1 MSLTYVL
8 RDEYPR
14 QALEMMVSGR
24 DRHIYFKRPI
34 IPLLQPQIP
43 EVVMQL
49 HDSQKPHESLQSE
62 IKVEATKTVEI
73 QTMFRE
79 SEAQTIPYS
88 PEYTIKP
95 GEDPEVLNFTY
106 FVYGNG
112 LPASMTEMELIEQ
125 SREKRLFESMLPS
138 STDEA
143 CFLLRRKLMD
153 EQEFKEWAKRENDI
167 KRIQNERLN
176 LLHTALIDREKE
188 NNEKN
193 AQRVDEM
200 KLKKTEQKDRALV
213 KIGRKRIKVLR
224 KMFKQRKAA
233 DSLGVKRD
241 IIEEYN
247 NFGSSVYAGIT
258 REGLNL
264 DKLANKY
271 EVQPEVLT
279 TYQGLTELSESLPN
293 KILQTTYSIKQE
305 QIRIDKG
312 YNRKEIKHRAALSK
326 AQKAID
332 IMYKIPSE
340 GEESKGAGRHSVA
353 EIRDRADTPIIL
365 PTEDEKDDNDAIYVN
380 IILLQRLLRGRS
392 IQNIMFKGK
401 EKRLD
406 LIGEVR
412 RCGEMI
418 ELTEE
423 QKEKEI
429 LEAYRERI
437 VDGLAEALQGEFVSD
452 TLDALSKELVRLK
465 QERKISAIVKFAERE
480 RRKKECEEAGRRQ
493 AEEILRNREDAMFRE
508 IMETNQGTVDTYLQF
523 ILTDSVD
530 KRAYG
535 QAIDE
540 AQLRAFHINRIVDN
554 MEERNNQPHLVVKDL
569 VSSFLMPEVQ
579 RLKIQNQMRAH
590 EKRNLAAA
598 RAVLKEAAVRARR
611 NLNTIANS

>member
-1 MSLTYVL
+1 MSVTYIL
-8 RDEYPR
+8 RDEFPR
-14 QALEMMVSGR
+14 SALEMMISGA

-49 HDSQKPHESLQSE
+49 HDEQKPHESLQSE
-62 IKVEATKTVEI
+62 IKVEATRTVEV
-73 QTMFRE
+73 QTMYRE
-79 SEAQTIPYS
+79 SETQTIPYS
-88 PEYTIKP
+88 PEYVVKE
-95 GEDPEVLNFTY
+95 GEEPEVLNFTY

-125 SREKRLFESMLPS
+125 SREKRLFEAMLPS

-153 EQEFKEWAKRENDI
+153 EQEVKEWAKRENDI

-193 AQRVDEM
+193 AQRVEEM

-233 DSLGVKRD
+233 DVIGAKRD

-264 DKLANKY
+264 DKLSNKY

-279 TYQGLTELSESLPN
+279 TYQGLAELTESLPIKVLKPIYSITLEKN
-293 KILQTTYSIKQE
+293 KIAK
-305 QIRIDKG
+305 K
-312 YNRKEIKHRAALSK
+312 YNRKEIKHRAALDK

-332 IMYKIPSE
+332 LICKLPSE
-340 GEESKGAGRHSVA
+340 GEEAKGPGHVPLAETRGRP
-353 EIRDRADTPIIL
+353 DTPFVE
-365 PTEDEKDDNDAIYVN
+365 PSETDEEATTYVAV
-380 IILLQRLLRGRS
+380 ILLQRLLRGRA
-392 IQNIMFKGK
+392 IQNAMYEGK

-406 LIGEVR
+406 LIGELR

-423 QKEKEI
+423 EKEKEI
-429 LEAYRERI
+429 LEAYRERV
-437 VDGLAEALQGEFVSD
+437 VDGLAEALQGEFVSE

-465 QERKISAIVKFAERE
+465 QERKISAIVRFAERE

-493 AEEILRNREDAMFRE
+493 AEEILRGREDAMFRE
-508 IMETNQGTVDTYLQF
+508 IMETNQGTVDTFLQQ
-523 ILTDSVD
+523 ILSEAVGI
-530 KRAYG
+530 RAKD
-535 QAIDE
+535 QAFDE
-540 AQLRAFHINRIVDN
+540 ARLRAFHINRIVDS

-569 VSSFLMPEVQ
+569 VSGFLIPEVQ
-579 RLKIQNQMRAH
+579 RQKIQRTLRIQ

-598 RAVLKEAAVRARR
+598 RSVLREAATRARR
-611 NLNTIANS
+611 NVNAIVNS

>member
-1 MSLTYVL
+1 MSVTYIL

-14 QALEMMVSGR
+14 HALEMMVSGR

-34 IPLLQPQIP
+34 IPLLQAQIP
-43 EVVMQL
+43 ELVMQL
-49 HDSQKPHESLQSE
+49 HETQKPHESIQSE
-62 IKVEATKTVEI
+62 VKIEATRSVEV
-73 QTMFRE
+73 QTMYRE

-88 PEYTIKP
+88 PEYTIKE

-125 SREKRLFESMLPS
+125 SREKRLFETMLPS

-176 LLHTALIDREKE
+176 LLHTALLDRGKE
-188 NNEKN
+188 NNERN
-193 AQRVDEM
+193 AQRVEEM

-233 DSLGVKRD
+233 DSMGIKRD
-241 IIEEYN
+241 IIEEYA

-279 TYQGLTELSESLPN
+279 TYQGLSELSSTLPSR
-293 KILQTTYSIKQE
+293 ILTTTYSIKVE
-305 QIRIDKG
+305 KAKIDKS
-312 YNRKEIKHRAALSK
+312 YNRKEIKHRAALTK

-332 IMYKIPSE
+332 MIYKQPSE
-340 GEESKGAGRHSVA
+340 GEDKEGPGRHSVA
-353 EIRDRADTPIIL
+353 DFRERPDTPIVGRAE
-365 PTEDEKDDNDAIYVN
+365 TESKSEANVYVA
-380 IILLQRLLRGRS
+380 IILLQRLLRGRA
-392 IQNIMFKGK
+392 IQNAMYEGK

-406 LIGEVR
+406 LIGELR

-423 QKEKEI
+423 EKEKEI
-429 LEAYRERI
+429 LQAYQERML
-437 VDGLAEALQGEFVSD
+437 DGMAEALQGEMVSE

-465 QERKISAIVKFAERE
+465 QERKITAIVKFAERE

-493 AEEILRNREDAMFRE
+493 AEEVLRAREDAMFKE
-508 IMETNQGTVDTYLQF
+508 IMETHQGTVDTYLQS
-523 ILTDSVD
+523 ILVD
-530 KRAYG
+530 AVDQRAKD
-535 QAIDE
+535 QAQDE
-540 AQLRAFHINRIVDN
+540 AQLRVFHINRIVDN
-554 MEERNNQPHLVVKDL
+554 MEERNNQPHLIVKDL

-579 RLKIQNQMRAH
+579 RQKIMRQIRAQ
-590 EKRNLAAA
+590 EKRNMAAA
-598 RAVLKEAAVRARR
+598 RGLLKEAAAKARR
-611 NLNTIANS
+611 QKGQVDV

>member
-1 MSLTYVL
+1 MSVTYIL

-14 QALEMMVSGR
+14 HALEMMVSGA

-43 EVVMQL
+43 ELVMQL
-49 HDSQKPHESLQSE
+49 HETQKPHESIQSE
-62 IKVEATKTVEI
+62 IKIEPTRSVEV
-73 QTMFRE
+73 QTIYRE

-88 PEYTIKP
+88 PEYMIKE

-125 SREKRLFESMLPS
+125 SREKRIFELMLPS

-176 LLHTALIDREKE
+176 LLHTALLDREKE

-193 AQRVDEM
+193 AQRVEEM

-233 DSLGVKRD
+233 DTMGVKRD
-241 IIEEYN
+241 IIEEYA

-279 TYQGLTELSESLPN
+279 TYQGLSELSTTLPN
-293 KILQTTYSIKQE
+293 RILNTYYSINAEKN
-305 QIRIDKG
+305 RIEKS
-312 YNRKEIKHRAALSK
+312 YNRKEIKHRAALMK

-332 IMYKIPSE
+332 IKYKQPSE
-340 GEESKGAGRHSVA
+340 GEDREGPGRHSVA
-353 EIRDRADTPIIL
+353 EIRERPDTP
-365 PTEDEKDDNDAIYVN
+365 TVEVSETDEEAGTYVAV
-380 IILLQRLLRGRS
+380 ILLQRLLRGRA
-392 IQNIMFKGK
+392 IQNAMYEGK

-406 LIGEVR
+406 LIGELR

-423 QKEKEI
+423 EKEKEI
-429 LEAYRERI
+429 LEAYRER
-437 VDGLAEALQGEFVSD
+437 VLDGMAEALQGEMVSE

-465 QERKISAIVKFAERE
+465 QERKITAIVKFAERE

-493 AEEILRNREDAMFRE
+493 AEEVLRSREDAMFKE
-508 IMETNQGTVDTYLQF
+508 IMETHQGTVDTYLQN
-523 ILTDSVD
+523 ILFDAVVH
-530 KRAYG
+530 RAKE
-535 QAIDE
+535 QALDE

-554 MEERNNQPHLVVKDL
+554 MEDRNNQPHLVVKDL
-569 VSSFLMPEVQ
+569 VSSFLIPEVQ
-579 RLKIQNQMRAH
+579 RQKIQRQIRAE

-598 RAVLKEAAVRARR
+598 RGLLKEAAAKARR
-611 NLNTIANS
+611 AKNQAEI

>member
-1 MSLTYVL
+1 MSVTYIL

-14 QALEMMVSGR
+14 HALEMMVSGR

-43 EVVMQL
+43 ELVMQL
-49 HDSQKPHESLQSE
+49 HDTQKPHESIQSE
-62 IKVEATKTVEI
+62 IKIEPTRSVEV
-73 QTMFRE
+73 QTIFRE

-88 PEYTIKP
+88 PEYTIKE

-125 SREKRLFESMLPS
+125 SREKRIFELMLPS

-176 LLHTALIDREKE
+176 LLHTALLDREKE

-193 AQRVDEM
+193 AQRVEEM

-233 DSLGVKRD
+233 DTMGVKRD
-241 IIEEYN
+241 IIEEYA

-279 TYQGLTELSESLPN
+279 TYQGLSELSTTLPGR
-293 KILQTTYSIKQE
+293 ILNTYYSINSEKN
-305 QIRIDKG
+305 RIEKS
-312 YNRKEIKHRAALSK
+312 YNRKEIQHRAALMK

-332 IMYKIPSE
+332 IKYKQPSE
-340 GEESKGAGRHSVA
+340 GEDREGPGRHSVA
-353 EIRDRADTPIIL
+353 EIRERPDTP
-365 PTEDEKDDNDAIYVN
+365 TVEVSETDDEAGTYVAV
-380 IILLQRLLRGRS
+380 ILLQRLLRGRA
-392 IQNIMFKGK
+392 IQNAMYEGK

-406 LIGEVR
+406 LIGELR

-423 QKEKEI
+423 EKEKEI
-429 LEAYRERI
+429 LEAYRERVI
-437 VDGLAEALQGEFVSD
+437 DGMAEALQGEMVSE

-465 QERKISAIVKFAERE
+465 QERKITAIVKFAERE

-493 AEEILRNREDAMFRE
+493 AEEILRAREDAMFKE
-508 IMETNQGTVDTYLQF
+508 IMETHQGTVDTYLQQ
-523 ILTDSVD
+523 ILFDAVIH
-530 KRAYG
+530 RAEE
-535 QAIDE
+535 QALDE

-569 VSSFLMPEVQ
+569 VSSFLIPEVQ
-579 RLKIQNQMRAH
+579 RQKIQRQIRVE

-598 RAVLKEAAVRARR
+598 RGLLKEAATKARR
-611 NLNTIANS
+611 AKNQAEI

>member
-1 MSLTYVL
+1 MSVTYIL

-14 QALEMMVSGR
+14 HALEMMVSGA

-49 HDSQKPHESLQSE
+49 HEEQKPHESLQSE
-62 IKVEATKTVEI
+62 MKVEATKTVEV

-88 PEYTIKP
+88 PEYVVRD

-125 SREKRLFESMLPS
+125 SREKRLFEEMLPS

-193 AQRVDEM
+193 AQRVEEM

-233 DSLGVKRD
+233 DTVGAKRD
-241 IIEEYN
+241 IIEEYG

-264 DKLANKY
+264 DKLSNKY

-279 TYQGLTELSESLPN
+279 TYQGLTELTESLPAR
-293 KILQTTYSIKQE
+293 ILQTTYSIQVEKAK
-305 QIRIDKG
+305 ILKG
-312 YNRKEIKHRAALSK
+312 YNRKEIKHIAALAK
-326 AQKAID
+326 AQKAIGTV
-332 IMYKIPSE
+332 YKAPSE
-340 GEESKGAGRHSVA
+340 GEESKGPGRHSVA
-353 EIRDRADTPIIL
+353 DIRERADTPEVEQSE
-365 PTEDEKDDNDAIYVN
+365 TDDEGSTYVA

-392 IQNIMFKGK
+392 IQNVMYEGK

-406 LIGEVR
+406 LIGELR

-423 QKEKEI
+423 EKEKEI
-429 LEAYRERI
+429 LEAYRERL
-437 VDGLAEALQGEFVSD
+437 VDGLAEALQGEFVSE

-465 QERKISAIVKFAERE
+465 QERKITAIVRFAERE

-493 AEEILRNREDAMFRE
+493 AEEILRGREDAMFRE
-508 IMETNQGTVDTYLQF
+508 IMETNQGSVDTFLQV
-523 ILTDSVD
+523 ILTEAVEV
-530 KRAYG
+530 RARD
-535 QAIDE
+535 QAFDE
-540 AQLRAFHINRIVDN
+540 ARLRAFHINRIVDN
-554 MEERNNQPHLVVKDL
+554 MEERNNNPHLVVKDL
-569 VSSFLMPEVQ
+569 VSSFLIPEVQ
-579 RLKIQNQMRAH
+579 RQKIQRTVQIQ

-598 RAVLKEAAVRARR
+598 RSLLKEAAVRARR
-611 NLNTIANS
+611 NVNTILNS

>member
-1 MSLTYVL
+1 MSVTYIL

-14 QALEMMVSGR
+14 HALEMMVSGR

-43 EVVMQL
+43 ELVMQL
-49 HDSQKPHESLQSE
+49 HDTQKPHESIQSE
-62 IKVEATKTVEI
+62 IKIEPTRSIEV

-88 PEYTIKP
+88 PEYTIKE

-125 SREKRLFESMLPS
+125 SREKRLFELMLPS

-176 LLHTALIDREKE
+176 LLHTALLDREKE

-193 AQRVDEM
+193 AQRVEEM

-233 DSLGVKRD
+233 DTMGVKRD
-241 IIEEYN
+241 IIEEYA

-279 TYQGLTELSESLPN
+279 TYQGLSELSTTLPSR
-293 KILQTTYSIKQE
+293 ILNTYYSIGAEKK
-305 QIRIDKG
+305 RIEKS
-312 YNRKEIKHRAALSK
+312 YNRKEIKHRSALAK

-332 IMYKIPSE
+332 IKYKQPSE
-340 GEESKGAGRHSVA
+340 GEDKEGPGRHSVA
-353 EIRDRADTPIIL
+353 EIRERPDTP
-365 PTEDEKDDNDAIYVN
+365 TVEVSETDDEAGTYVAV
-380 IILLQRLLRGRS
+380 ILLQRLLRGRA
-392 IQNIMFKGK
+392 IQNAMYEGK

-406 LIGEVR
+406 LIGELR

-423 QKEKEI
+423 EKEKEI
-429 LEAYRERI
+429 LEAYRERV
-437 VDGLAEALQGEFVSD
+437 VDGMAEALQGEMISE

-465 QERKISAIVKFAERE
+465 QERKITAIVKFAERE

-493 AEEILRNREDAMFRE
+493 AEEILRSREDSMFKE
-508 IMETNQGTVDTYLQF
+508 IMETHQGTVDTYLQQ
-523 ILTDSVD
+523 ILFDAVSQ
-530 KRAYG
+530 RAKE
-535 QAIDE
+535 QALDE

-569 VSSFLMPEVQ
+569 VSSFLIPEVQ
-579 RLKIQNQMRAH
+579 RQKIQRQIRAE

-598 RAVLKEAAVRARR
+598 RGLLKEAAAKARR
-611 NLNTIANS
+611 AKNQADI

>member
-1 MSLTYVL
+1 MSVTYVL

-14 QALEMMVSGR
+14 HALEMMVSGR

-34 IPLLQPQIP
+34 VPLLQPQIP

-49 HDSQKPHESLQSE
+49 HDTQKPHESMQSE
-62 IKVEATKTVEI
+62 VKIEPTKTVEV
-73 QTMFRE
+73 QTMYRE

-88 PEYTIKP
+88 PEYIIRE

-125 SREKRLFESMLPS
+125 SREKRIFESMLPS

-176 LLHTALIDREKE
+176 LLHTALFDREKE

-193 AQRVDEM
+193 AQRVEEM
-200 KLKKTEQKDRALV
+200 RLKKTEQKDRALV

-233 DSLGVKRD
+233 DIIGAKRD
-241 IIEEYN
+241 IIEEYS

-279 TYQGLTELSESLPN
+279 TYQGLSELSETLPA
-293 KILQTTYSIKQE
+293 KILQTTYSIKAE
-305 QIRIDKG
+305 KLRIDKG
-312 YNRKEIKHRAALSK
+312 YSRKEIKHRAALAK

-332 IMYKIPSE
+332 LVYKQPSE
-340 GEESKGAGRHSVA
+340 GEDSKGPGRHSVA
-353 EIRDRADTPIIL
+353 EIRERPDTPKVDQS
-365 PTEDEKDDNDAIYVN
+365 ENDDEAQVYVA
-380 IILLQRLLRGRS
+380 IILLQRLLRGRA
-392 IQNIMFKGK
+392 IQNAMYEGK

-406 LIGEVR
+406 LIGELR

-423 QKEKEI
+423 EKEKEI
-429 LEAYRERI
+429 LEAYRERVI
-437 VDGLAEALQGEFVSD
+437 DGLAEALQGEFVSE

-465 QERKISAIVKFAERE
+465 QERKITAIVRFAERE

-493 AEEILRNREDAMFRE
+493 AEEVLRAREDAMFKE
-508 IMETNQGTVDTYLQF
+508 IMETNQGTVDTYLQE
-523 ILTDSVD
+523 ILTEAVD
-530 KRAYG
+530 ARAKN
-535 QAIDE
+535 QAVDE
-540 AQLRAFHINRIVDN
+540 AYLRAFHINRIVDN
-554 MEERNNQPHLVVKDL
+554 MEERNNQPHLIVKDL
-569 VSSFLMPEVQ
+569 VSSFLIPEVQ
-579 RLKIQNQMRAH
+579 RLKIQRQTRIQ

-598 RAVLKEAAVRARR
+598 RALLKESAVRARR
-611 NLNTIANS
+611 NVNAIANG